1 MWATVRAQTIFLKV
15 RANYRVIDYLA
26 GTITFLIK
34 FSEVLWMK
42 YVFSHFWVELIY
54 VA

>member
-1 MWATVRAQTIFLKV
+1 MWATARAQTIFLKV
-15 RANYRVIDYLA
+15 RANYSVIDYLA

-54 VA
+54 VV